1 MGDKSAFVGGM
12 KLKISELGKVI
23 TGNTPSKKIKEFWD
37 KDDVGF
43 VKPDIISDEHI
54 VKIKSEDCNEFIS
67 NAAISKA
74 RIVPKNSIFVT
85 CIGNIG
91 KIGVATENLAFNQQI
106 NAIIPNEN
114 VNLDY
119 LCYAIFA
126 NKTRLQDIANAP
138 IVPLLNKSQ
147 FSEFELEFDMDINT
161 QTRIVHE
168 LNTVSNIILKYKQEL
183 LLLDELVRAR
193 FMEMFGDP
201 VLNEKLWRVIKLGE
215 LCSKICSGNTP
226 KGGSDNYTKEGI
238 MFFRSQ
244 NVWKNRLELDDIVYI
259 DEATHE
265 KMKETSLNYGDILI
279 TKTGRINTENS
290 SLGRSALFLGKNDSA
305 NINGHV
311 YLVRINS
318 ELVNRHFVLQ
328 ILISPQYRDLIRR
341 VCVGGIDK
349 RQLNQNHIYDFPII
363 IPPLELQNQF
373 ASFVEEIDKSRSRI
387 QKSLEASQELFDSL
401 MQEYF
406 G

>member
-1 MGDKSAFVGGM
+1 MEYKKLGDIATYINGYAFKPEQRG
-12 KLKISELGKVI
+12 SEGLPI
-23 TGNTPSKKIKEFWD
+23 IRIQDLTGNAYDLGYYNGDYPKKVELNDGDVLISWSASLGVYLWNRGKALLNQHIFKVVFD
-37 KDDVGF
+37 KVEIDKFYFMYAV
-43 VKPDIISDEHI
+43 EY
-54 VKIKSEDCNEFIS
+54 
-67 NAAISKA
+67 
-74 RIVPKNSIFVT
+74 
-85 CIGNIG
+85 
-91 KIGVATENLAFNQQI
+91 
-106 NAIIPNEN
+106 
-114 VNLDY
+114 NLDKMS
-119 LCYAIFA
+119 L
-126 NKTRLQDIANAP
+126 KTHGATMKHITKKDFDNVVIPYPDLDYQKEVAYRLTS
-138 IVPLLNKSQ
+138 LKG
-147 FSEFELEFDMDINT
+147 
-161 QTRIVHE
+161 
-168 LNTVSNIILKYKQEL
+168 IIENYKKQL
-183 LLLDELVRAR
+183 DLLDELVKAR

-201 VLNEKLWRVIKLGE
+201 VLNEKSWRVIKLGK

-373 ASFVEEIDKSRSRI
+373 ASFVQEIDKSRSRI

-401 MQEYF
+401 MKEYF